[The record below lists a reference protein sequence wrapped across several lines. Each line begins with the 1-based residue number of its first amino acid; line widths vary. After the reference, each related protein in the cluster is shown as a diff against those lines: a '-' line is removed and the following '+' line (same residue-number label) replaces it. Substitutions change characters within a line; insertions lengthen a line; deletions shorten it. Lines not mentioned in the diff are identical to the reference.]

1 MISLVDSSSLLK
13 ILLKMVL
20 EAGRVENRKMPQAIE
35 SSIEH
40 ESKSELQNSRLH
52 IRWIL
57 THMIHK
63 LWHIYSSCES
73 LLCLNSKFSAAP
85 DKRSRAKDRIHHLV
99 RSSASTESYA

>member
-1 MISLVDSSSLLK
+1 
-13 ILLKMVL
+13 MVL
-20 EAGRVENRKMPQAIE
+20 EAGRVENMKKPQAIE

-40 ESKSELQNSRLH
+40 ESNSELQNSRLH

-73 LLCLNSKFSAAP
+73 LLCLDLDFIIKKY
-85 DKRSRAKDRIHHLV
+85 DLDH
-99 RSSASTESYA
+99 